1 MTEASELP
9 TPPPAAHPLA
19 TALARPK
26 LIAVGC
32 VIALAALG
40 WLYLAFAVADMG
52 GAGAALGPG
61 MTIFDS
67 LPRAVQTICRPLFGE
82 SEEPSR
88 LRLLST
94 PTATGVVL
102 AAYGSV

>member
-52 GAGAALGPG
+52 EAGAALGPG

-67 LPRAVQTICRPLFGE
+67 LPRAVQAICRPLFGATMPE
-82 SEEPSR
+82 HGR
-88 LRLLST
+88 LAHR
-94 PTATGVVL
+94 A
-102 AAYGSV
+102 